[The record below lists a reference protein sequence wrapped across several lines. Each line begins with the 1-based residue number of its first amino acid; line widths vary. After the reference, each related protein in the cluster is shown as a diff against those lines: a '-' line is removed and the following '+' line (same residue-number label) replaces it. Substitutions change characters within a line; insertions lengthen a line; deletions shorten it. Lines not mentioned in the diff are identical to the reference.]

1 MAAANGF
8 GKVMVGQGGIL
19 STPAASCGVPVVGS
33 RIGGLPEVIIHEETG
48 YLCDPNDVA
57 CMSAIVLGLL
67 RDEDLRLKIGRAA
80 RARAEQEFNRD
91 KVVARYVDAYQ
102 RLVSA

>member
-1 MAAANGF
+1 
-8 GKVMVGQGGIL
+8 
-19 STPAASCGVPVVGS
+19 
-33 RIGGLPEVIIHEETG
+33 
-48 YLCDPNDVA
+48 
-57 CMSAIVLGLL
+57 L
-67 RDEDLRLKIGRAA
+67 RDEDLRVKIGTAA